1 MSPRAGKTSL
11 RPTSAAVHPIGVV
24 TRRTG
29 LSPDLLRAWEKRY
42 DVVKPARSGGGRR
55 LYSDADIERL
65 RLLYRATLAGRGI
78 GQVATLSTP
87 ALAALVRRAGDGGVP
102 RGRYPRHRAPR
113 CPRARGGSAPRR
125 RRPARRHTPRRPRR
139 TAARAH
145 RHAVARGD

>member
-29 LSPDLLRAWEKRY
+29 LSPDLLRVWEKRY
-42 DVVKPARSGGGRR
+42 HVVRPRRSSGGRR

-87 ALAALVRRAGDGGVP
+87 TLAALVRRDAHEERADSDERGADGAGRVP
-102 RGRYPRHRAPR
+102 VPSTTEYVADAERAIER
-113 CPRARGGSAPRR
+113 LDAQA
-125 RRPARRHTPRRPRR
+125 
-139 TAARAH
+139 
-145 RHAVARGD
+145 

>member
-29 LSPDLLRAWEKRY
+29 LSPDLLRVWEKRY
-42 DVVKPARSGGGRR
+42 HVVRPRRSSGGRR

-87 ALAALVRRAGDGGVP
+87 TLAALVRRDADADRADTNG
-102 RGRYPRHRAPR
+102 RAP
-113 CPRARGGSAPRR
+113 SADER
-125 RRPARRHTPRRPRR
+125 
-139 TAARAH
+139 
-145 RHAVARGD
+145 AVAPATAEYL